1 MTAEQLA
8 LIHQVYDAMNRQDLE
23 ALRRLGEEHPEY
35 RWRNAPDM
43 PESGLRDREAGMA
56 YVEDLFRQFDLTHT
70 EIEQVVELGDD
81 RAAFV
86 VHHRVRG
93 AQSGAEAT
101 RREVHLWHVRD
112 DQVVGMTEY
121 LTLEEA
127 RAAAAE

>member
-1 MTAEQLA
+1 
-8 LIHQVYDAMNRQDLE
+8 
-23 ALRRLGEEHPEY
+23 
-35 RWRNAPDM
+35 M
-43 PESGLRDREAGMA
+43 PETALRDRDAGLA

-70 EIEQVVELGDD
+70 EIEQVVELGSD

-86 VHHRVRG
+86 VRHRVRG

-112 DQVVGMTEY
+112 DQVVSMTEF

-127 RAAAAE
+127 RAAAVE